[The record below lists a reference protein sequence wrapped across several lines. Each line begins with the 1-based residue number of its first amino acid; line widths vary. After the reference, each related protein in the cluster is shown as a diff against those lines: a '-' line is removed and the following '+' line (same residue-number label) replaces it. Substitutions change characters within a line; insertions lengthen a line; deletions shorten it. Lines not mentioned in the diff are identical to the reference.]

1 MSRLIRPFTR
11 FKWISK
17 ALKKAGYDYFMM
29 KEIYEQPRAIYDTFR
44 GRLLPEQGMIK
55 MSGLEEYA
63 DKFRNADR
71 IIMTACGTSWHSAL
85 VAEYLFEEYARI
97 PVEVEYGSEFRY
109 RNPDHPQERYRHCHF
124 SKW

>member
-1 MSRLIRPFTR
+1 MSRFDPTIH
-11 FKWISK
+11 
-17 ALKKAGYDYFMM
+17 ALQMDLESIEKGGYDYFMM

-85 VAEYLFEEYARI
+85 VAEYLFEEFARI